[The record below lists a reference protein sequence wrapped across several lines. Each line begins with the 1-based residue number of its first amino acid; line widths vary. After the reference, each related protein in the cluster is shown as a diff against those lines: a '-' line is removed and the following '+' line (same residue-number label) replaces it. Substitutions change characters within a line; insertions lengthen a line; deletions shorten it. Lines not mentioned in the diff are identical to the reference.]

1 MIPGSS
7 ECHIEESF
15 FLLQMIQLTLLF
27 ESPKGQAGIPGRLT
41 GWLNHA
47 CETDGFIQHPGLMEA
62 LAIEWR
68 VQAGDGHHGKLQPFA
83 FVDGQHGYR

>member
-7 ECHIEESF
+7 EGHVEQSF

-27 ESPKGQAGIPGRLT
+27 ESPKGQAGIAGCLT

-47 CETDGFIQHPGLMEA
+47 CETDGFIQHPGLMKA
-62 LAIEWR
+62 LAIEGC
-68 VQAGDGHHGKLQPFA
+68 VQAGNGHHGKLQPLA
-83 FVDGQHGYR
+83 FVDGQHAYR